1 MPTTASPVTPR
12 RLDRRDRGHIA
23 FSICTLVTRPD
34 EYAEM
39 VATFERG
46 GFGADDCEYL
56 FFDNTGA
63 NGADAYDGYNH
74 FLTEAAGR
82 YIILCHQDV
91 LLLTDDRAV
100 LEARLAE
107 LDRISPDWALCGNA
121 GGAGRGRRFARIS
134 DPHGDDQKART
145 ISQQGKFARREFHR
159 GPPRRQS
166 CLVSRRR
173 RFSPL
178 RSRPVHPCRHPRPLG
193 VGDRLPSASQERGT
207 VGPDFNVCRSV
218 LVAKYRRALRT
229 RWITTSCTQ
238 LLLSGT
244 SLLVSATELA
254 RKTKVQLEGRGGSLH

>member
-1 MPTTASPVTPR
+1 MPTTASTVTPR
-12 RLDRRDRGHIA
+12 RLDRRDRGKIV
-23 FSICTLVTRPD
+23 FSVCTLVTRPD

-56 FFDNTGA
+56 FLDNTGA

-107 LDRISPDWALCGNA
+107 LDAISPDWALCGNA

-134 DPHGDDQKART
+134 DPHGDDQR
-145 ISQQGKFARREFHR
+145 R
-159 GPPRRQS
+159 GPFPSQVSSLDENFILVRRDANLALS
-166 CLVSRRR
+166 HDIGGFHLYGPDLCILADILGRSAWVID
-173 RFSPL
+173 FHL
-178 RSRPVHPCRHPRPLG
+178 RHKSG
-193 VGDRLPSASQERGT
+193 GT
-207 VGPDFNVCRSV
+207 VGPDFNACRSV

-244 SLLVSATELA
+244 SLLVSATEFA
-254 RKTKVQLEGRGGSLH
+254 RNAKVRLEGRGGTLG